1 MSKKVIVFDF
11 DGTLADTF
19 DALVMISN
27 RLALE
32 FGYPPTT
39 PEEIPKIKNLSS
51 REIIRQSGVSL
62 LKLPFFLKKIREYLH
77 QEILNL
83 QTIPGIQDSLVQLK
97 HEGYCLGILTSN
109 SEENVKLFLKKHG
122 MQDLFSFIYSET
134 SLFSKD
140 KSIRKLMKKNNL
152 SLDEILYVGDETRD
166 IEASKKIHI
175 KVIAVTW
182 GFNSGEVLAKHNP
195 DFLIQQPSELI
206 EILGSLQNI
215 SKKAHVL

>member
-1 MSKKVIVFDF
+1 MPFLLRKV
-11 DGTLADTF
+11 
-19 DALVMISN
+19 
-27 RLALE
+27 
-32 FGYPPTT
+32 
-39 PEEIPKIKNLSS
+39 
-51 REIIRQSGVSL
+51 
-62 LKLPFFLKKIREYLH
+62 REYLH

-83 QTIPGIQDSLVQLK
+83 KTIPGIQDALVQLK

-122 MQDLFSFIYSET
+122 LQYLFTFIYSET

-152 SLDEILYVGDETRD
+152 SSEEIIYVGDETRD

-182 GFNSGEVLAKHNP
+182 GFNSGEVLAQHNP

-206 EILGSLQNI
+206 EVLGSLQKI
-215 SKKAHVL
+215 VS

>member
-1 MSKKVIVFDF
+1 MNTKVIIFDF

-39 PEEIPKIKNLSS
+39 PEKIPQLRNLSS
-51 REIIRQSGVSL
+51 REIIKKSGISL
-62 LKLPFFLKKIREYLH
+62 FKMPFLLRKVREYLH

-83 QTIPGIQDSLVQLK
+83 KTIPGIQDALVQLN

-122 MQDLFSFIYSET
+122 MQDLFSFIYSEN

-140 KSIRKLMKKNNL
+140 KSLFKLMKKNNF
-152 SLDEILYVGDETRD
+152 SSEEIIYVGDETRD
-166 IEASKKIHI
+166 IEASKKIQI

-182 GFNSGEVLAKHNP
+182 GFNSGEVLTKHNP
-195 DFLIQQPSELI
+195 DFLIEQPSELI
-206 EILGSLQNI
+206 EVLGSLQQI
-215 SKKAHVL
+215 VS

>member
-1 MSKKVIVFDF
+1 
-11 DGTLADTF
+11 
-19 DALVMISN
+19 
-27 RLALE
+27 
-32 FGYPPTT
+32 
-39 PEEIPKIKNLSS
+39 
-51 REIIRQSGVSL
+51 
-62 LKLPFFLKKIREYLH
+62 
-77 QEILNL
+77 
-83 QTIPGIQDSLVQLK
+83 
-97 HEGYCLGILTSN
+97 
-109 SEENVKLFLKKHG
+109 

-140 KSIRKLMKKNNL
+140 KSIRKLMKQNNL
-152 SLDEILYVGDETRD
+152 NLDEILYVGDETRD

>member
-19 DALVMISN
+19 DTLAMITN

-39 PEEIPKIKNLSS
+39 PEELPKLRNLSS
-51 REIIRQSGVSL
+51 REIISQSGVSL
-62 LKLPFFLKKIREYLH
+62 FKIPFFLKKIREYLH

-83 QTIPGIQDSLVQLK
+83 KTIPGIPEALVQLK

-109 SEENVKLFLKKHG
+109 SEENVKLFLKKYE
-122 MQDLFSFIYSET
+122 MQDLFTFIYSET

-140 KSIRKLMKKNNL
+140 KPLRKLMKQNHL
-152 SLDEILYVGDETRD
+152 SSDEIIYVGDETRD
-166 IEASKKIHI
+166 IEASKKIQI
-175 KVIAVTW
+175 QVIAVTW
-182 GFNSGEVLAKHNP
+182 GFNSGEILAKHKP

-206 EILGSLQNI
+206 EVLGSLQQI
-215 SKKAHVL
+215 VS

>member
-1 MSKKVIVFDF
+1 MSKKIIIFDF
-11 DGTLADTF
+11 DGTLADTL
-19 DALVMISN
+19 DALVIISN

-39 PEEIPKIKNLSS
+39 PEQLPKLRNLSS
-51 REIIRQSGVSL
+51 REILRQSGVSL
-62 LKLPFFLKKIREYLH
+62 FKIPFFLKKIREYLH

-83 QTIPGIQDSLVQLK
+83 KTIAGIQEALVQLK
-97 HEGYCLGILTSN
+97 HEGYSLGILTSN

-122 MQDLFSFIYSET
+122 LQDLFTFIYSET

-152 SLDEILYVGDETRD
+152 TSEEIIYVGDETRD

-182 GFNSGEVLAKHNP
+182 GFNSGEVLAQHNP
-195 DFLIQQPSELI
+195 DFLIQEPSELI
-206 EILGSLQNI
+206 EVLGSLQKI
-215 SKKAHVL
+215 VS

>member
-62 LKLPFFLKKIREYLH
+62 LRLPFFLKKIREYLH
-77 QEILNL
+77 QEI
-83 QTIPGIQDSLVQLK
+83 G
-97 HEGYCLGILTSN
+97 
-109 SEENVKLFLKKHG
+109 
-122 MQDLFSFIYSET
+122 
-134 SLFSKD
+134 
-140 KSIRKLMKKNNL
+140 R
-152 SLDEILYVGDETRD
+152 
-166 IEASKKIHI
+166 
-175 KVIAVTW
+175 
-182 GFNSGEVLAKHNP
+182 
-195 DFLIQQPSELI
+195 
-206 EILGSLQNI
+206 
-215 SKKAHVL
+215 AHV

>member
-1 MSKKVIVFDF
+1 MIIFDF

-19 DALVMISN
+19 DALVMITN

-39 PEEIPKIKNLSS
+39 PDELPKLRNLSS

-62 LKLPFFLKKIREYLH
+62 FKIPFFLKKIREYLH

-83 QTIPGIQDSLVQLK
+83 KTIPGIQEALVQLK
-97 HEGYCLGILTSN
+97 NEGYCLGILTSN
-109 SEENVKLFLKKHG
+109 SEENVKLFLQKYE
-122 MQDLFSFIYSET
+122 MQDLFNFIYSET

-140 KSIRKLMKKNNL
+140 KSLSKLMKKNNL

-166 IEASKKIHI
+166 IEASKKIQI
-175 KVIAVTW
+175 QVIAVTW
-182 GFNSGEVLAKHNP
+182 GFNSGEILAKHNP

-206 EILGSLQNI
+206 EVLGSLQQI
-215 SKKAHVL
+215 VS

>member
-1 MSKKVIVFDF
+1 MTKKVIVFDF

-19 DALVMISN
+19 DALVMITN

-39 PEEIPKIKNLSS
+39 PEELPKLRNLSS
-51 REIIRQSGVSL
+51 KDIISTSGVPL
-62 LKLPFFLKKIREYLH
+62 FKIPFFLNKVREYLH

-83 QTIPGIQDSLVQLK
+83 QTINGIQEALIQLK

-109 SEENVKLFLKKHG
+109 SEENVNLFLNKHG
-122 MQDLFSFIYSET
+122 MQDLFDFIYSET

-140 KSIRKLMKKNNL
+140 KSLRQLIKKNNF
-152 SLDEILYVGDETRD
+152 SVDEIIYVGDETRD

-182 GFNSGEVLAKHNP
+182 GFNSREILAKHNP
-195 DFLIQQPSELI
+195 DFLIQKPSELI
-206 EILGSLQNI
+206 EVLGSLQQI
-215 SKKAHVL
+215 VS

>member
-1 MSKKVIVFDF
+1 MNTKVIIFDF

-39 PEEIPKIKNLSS
+39 PEEIPKLRNLSS
-51 REIIRQSGVSL
+51 REIIKKSGVSL
-62 LKLPFFLKKIREYLH
+62 FKMPFILRKVREYLH

-83 QTIPGIQDSLVQLK
+83 KTIPGIQDALVQLK

-140 KSIRKLMKKNNL
+140 KSLLKLMKKNNFKSDDL
-152 SLDEILYVGDETRD
+152 LYVGDETRD
-166 IEASKKIHI
+166 IEASKKIQI

-182 GFNSGEVLAKHNP
+182 GFNSGEVLTKHNP
-195 DFLIQQPSELI
+195 DFLIEQPSELI
-206 EILGSLQNI
+206 EVLGSLQQI
-215 SKKAHVL
+215 VS

>member
-1 MSKKVIVFDF
+1 MIIFDF

-19 DALVMISN
+19 DALVMITN

-39 PEEIPKIKNLSS
+39 PDELPKLRNLSS

-62 LKLPFFLKKIREYLH
+62 FKIPFFLKKIREYLH

-83 QTIPGIQDSLVQLK
+83 KTIPGIQEALVQLK

-109 SEENVKLFLKKHG
+109 SEENVKLFLQKYE
-122 MQDLFSFIYSET
+122 MQDLFNFIYSET

-140 KSIRKLMKKNNL
+140 KSLSKLMKKNNL

-166 IEASKKIHI
+166 IEASKKIQI
-175 KVIAVTW
+175 QVIAVTW
-182 GFNSGEVLAKHNP
+182 GFNSGEILAKHNP

-206 EILGSLQNI
+206 EVLGSLQQI
-215 SKKAHVL
+215 VS

>member
-19 DALVMISN
+19 DALVMITN

-39 PEEIPKIKNLSS
+39 PEELPKLRNLSS

-62 LKLPFFLKKIREYLH
+62 FKIPFFLKKIREYLH

-83 QTIPGIQDSLVQLK
+83 KTIPGIKEALVQLK

-109 SEENVKLFLKKHG
+109 SEENVKLFLTKHG
-122 MQDLFSFIYSET
+122 MQDLFTFIYSET

-140 KSIRKLMKKNNL
+140 KSLQKLMKKNNL
-152 SLDEILYVGDETRD
+152 SSEEIIYVGDETRD

-175 KVIAVTW
+175 KAIAVTW

-206 EILGSLQNI
+206 EVLASLQSI
-215 SKKAHVL
+215 SKKAHIL

>member
-19 DALVMISN
+19 DALVMITN

-39 PEEIPKIKNLSS
+39 PDELPKLRNLSS
-51 REIIRQSGVSL
+51 REIIRQSGVSVF
-62 LKLPFFLKKIREYLH
+62 KIPFFLKKIREYLH
-77 QEILNL
+77 QDILNL
-83 QTIPGIQDSLVQLK
+83 KTIPGIQEALVQLK

-109 SEENVKLFLKKHG
+109 SEENVKLFLQKYE
-122 MQDLFSFIYSET
+122 MQDLFTFIYSET

-140 KSIRKLMKKNNL
+140 KSLRKLMKKNNL

-166 IEASKKIHI
+166 IEASKKIQI
-175 KVIAVTW
+175 QVIAVTW
-182 GFNSGEVLAKHNP
+182 GFNSGEILAKHNP

-206 EILGSLQNI
+206 EVLGSLQQI
-215 SKKAHVL
+215 VS

>member
-1 MSKKVIVFDF
+1 MSKKIIIFDF
-11 DGTLADTF
+11 DGTLADTL
-19 DALVMISN
+19 DALVLISN

-39 PEEIPKIKNLSS
+39 PEELPKLRNLSS
-51 REIIRQSGVSL
+51 REILRQSGVSL
-62 LKLPFFLKKIREYLH
+62 FKMPFLLRKVREYLH

-83 QTIPGIQDSLVQLK
+83 KTIPGIQDALVQLK

-122 MQDLFSFIYSET
+122 LQYLFTFIYSET

-152 SLDEILYVGDETRD
+152 SSEEIIYVGDETRD

-182 GFNSGEVLAKHNP
+182 GFNSGEVLAQHNP

-206 EILGSLQNI
+206 EVLGRLQKI
-215 SKKAHVL
+215 VS

>member
-1 MSKKVIVFDF
+1 MTKKVIVFDF

-19 DALVMISN
+19 DALVMITN

-39 PEEIPKIKNLSS
+39 PEELPKLRNLSS
-51 REIIRQSGVSL
+51 KDIISTSGVPL
-62 LKLPFFLKKIREYLH
+62 FKIPFFLNKVREYLH

-83 QTIPGIQDSLVQLK
+83 QTINGIQEALIQLK

-109 SEENVKLFLKKHG
+109 SEENVNLFLKKHG
-122 MQDLFSFIYSET
+122 MQDLFDFIYSET

-140 KSIRKLMKKNNL
+140 KSLRQLIKKNNF
-152 SLDEILYVGDETRD
+152 SVDEIIYVGDETRD

-182 GFNSGEVLAKHNP
+182 GFNSREILAKHNP
-195 DFLIQQPSELI
+195 DFLIQKPSELI
-206 EILGSLQNI
+206 EVLGSLQQI
-215 SKKAHVL
+215 VS

>member
-1 MSKKVIVFDF
+1 MNTKVIIFDF

-19 DALVMISN
+19 DAFVMISN

-39 PEEIPKIKNLSS
+39 PEEIPKLRNLSS
-51 REIIRQSGVSL
+51 REIIKKSGISLFKMPFL
-62 LKLPFFLKKIREYLH
+62 LKKVREYLH

-83 QTIPGIQDSLVQLK
+83 KTIPGIQDALIQLK

-122 MQDLFSFIYSET
+122 MQDLFSFIYSEN

-140 KSIRKLMKKNNL
+140 KSLLKLMKKNNL
-152 SLDEILYVGDETRD
+152 RSDDLLYVGDETRD
-166 IEASKKIHI
+166 IEASKKIQI

-182 GFNSGEVLAKHNP
+182 GFNSGEVLTKHNP
-195 DFLIQQPSELI
+195 DFLIEQPSELI
-206 EILGSLQNI
+206 EVLGSLQQI
-215 SKKAHVL
+215 VS

>member
-11 DGTLADTF
+11 DGTLADTL
-19 DALVMISN
+19 DALVKITN

-39 PEEIPKIKNLSS
+39 PDELPKLRNLSS

-62 LKLPFFLKKIREYLH
+62 FKIPFFLKKIREYLH
-77 QEILNL
+77 QDILNL
-83 QTIPGIQDSLVQLK
+83 KTIPGIQEALVQLK
-97 HEGYCLGILTSN
+97 HEGYSLGILTSN
-109 SEENVKLFLKKHG
+109 SEENVKLFLQKYE
-122 MQDLFSFIYSET
+122 MQDLFNFIYSET

-140 KSIRKLMKKNNL
+140 KSLRKLMKKNNL

-166 IEASKKIHI
+166 IEASKKIQI
-175 KVIAVTW
+175 QVIAVTW
-182 GFNSGEVLAKHNP
+182 GFNSGEILAKHNP

-206 EILGSLQNI
+206 EVLGSLQQI
-215 SKKAHVL
+215 VS